1 MTFEDQWHARHIPDG
16 FVRRSGNPVSRISKI
31 VTENWW
37 SHDARDLARLV
48 DLLLPVLE
56 PISEPGA
63 AAVTED
69 VLEKCV
75 AVVDHWLIEVK
86 KRSSGATHAHLGRC

>member
-48 DLLLPVLE
+48 DLLLPVICAL
-56 PISEPGA
+56 
-63 AAVTED
+63 
-69 VLEKCV
+69 
-75 AVVDHWLIEVK
+75 
-86 KRSSGATHAHLGRC
+86 